1 MTGPPSFDRF
11 KSARRKAVRLSD
23 EQLVAIGRLGDG
35 ELPLL
40 IEPAVDNVNLV
51 GWAEGHRDLISEH
64 LARHGGILF
73 RGFDIDPVGSLER
86 FAAATSEEPLKYTE
100 RSSPRHQVQG
110 RVYTSTDHPAS
121 QRIFLHNEQSY
132 ALTFPLRILF
142 ACVTVAEEGGET
154 PIADCRKVYRR
165 IDPEVRQRFAD
176 GYVYVRNFGD
186 GFGLTWQNAF
196 QSEDPKEVEEYCRS
210 HDIELEWK
218 GDGRLRTRQRRRAI
232 AVHPVTGEP
241 VWFNHLTFFHVTT
254 LEEPVRSSMLG
265 EFAEEDLPN
274 NTYYADG
281 SRIEDDVL
289 DHLRAAY
296 EAETVAF
303 PWQRNDVL
311 MLDNMLCAHGRS
323 SFSGERKVVVAMA
336 APHPW
341 ADVEVPASVA
351 S

>member
-1 MTGPPSFDRF
+1 MTGTPSFDRF

-23 EQLVAIGRLGDG
+23 EQLVKSTYFGDG
-35 ELPLL
+35 KLPLVM
-40 IEPAVDNVNLV
+40 EPNVDNVNLV
-51 GWAEGHRDLISEH
+51 AWAEGHREQISEQ
-64 LARHGGILF
+64 LSRHGGILF
-73 RGFDIDPVGSLER
+73 RGFDLDPLGGFEKFV
-86 FAAATSEEPLKYTE
+86 AATSEEALKYTE

-142 ACVTVAEEGGET
+142 ACVTAAESGGET
-154 PIADCRKVYRR
+154 PIADCRKVYQR
-165 IDPEVRQRFAD
+165 IDPEVRRRFAD
-176 GYVYVRNFGD
+176 KGYLYVRNFGD

-196 QSEDPKEVEEYCRS
+196 QTEDPKVVEEYCRG
-210 HDIELEWK
+210 HEIDFEWK
-218 GDGRLRTRQRRRAI
+218 GDGRLRTRQKRRAV
-232 AVHPVTGEP
+232 AVHPTTGEP

-274 NTYYADG
+274 NTFYGDG

-289 DHLRAAY
+289 EHLREAY
-296 EAETVAF
+296 RAETVAF
-303 PWQRNDVL
+303 PWQRSDVL

-323 SFSGERKVVVAMA
+323 PFSGDRKVVVAMA
-336 APHPW
+336 APYRW
-341 ADVEVPASVA
+341 ADVEAA
-351 S
+351 